1 MGNQPSQP
9 VVKKTV
15 RRVVKKRPIQQN
27 IPNIPTQNV
36 QPEVQV
42 PQQFVQLPPRDLQ
55 ALVPRP
61 QATKIGILDVNDKIK
76 EFKNTQKSEE
86 ENFLKNLENQK
97 QNFYHQ
103 QKSKEDKFQEELRNF
118 EENYNPFRIL
128 HLDYNAT
135 EDDVKKAY
143 RKFSLKYHP
152 DRPNGNTK
160 KFRMVTQAY
169 VYLMEKIKQMQGNAS
184 HQDLRNQA
192 KTYFE
197 EMETKK
203 HPQFIDDVDDQ
214 MEISEKNFNQD
225 KFNKIFEKN
234 RMPSY
239 NDKGYGGS
247 WGDDSDN
254 EEEVVM
260 DKKFTLDVF
269 NSVFQD
275 QKKKREERKPGR
287 QMIVIEEPEYA
298 ISCTLGY
305 ETLGQGEV
313 NDFTSSHTDK
323 MNYTDFKAAYTKNNV
338 LEYDEKYNRGDY
350 KNLDSLVRSRDTQN
364 FDVTQKDQE
373 FLNRREQRFKQQ
385 EEERIKNLMGYDRM
399 AEQYHQRAN
408 QYFIK
413 K

>member
-1 MGNQPSQP
+1 
-9 VVKKTV
+9 
-15 RRVVKKRPIQQN
+15 
-27 IPNIPTQNV
+27 
-36 QPEVQV
+36 
-42 PQQFVQLPPRDLQ
+42 
-55 ALVPRP
+55 
-61 QATKIGILDVNDKIK
+61 
-76 EFKNTQKSEE
+76 
-86 ENFLKNLENQK
+86 
-97 QNFYHQ
+97 
-103 QKSKEDKFQEELRNF
+103 
-118 EENYNPFRIL
+118 
-128 HLDYNAT
+128 
-135 EDDVKKAY
+135 
-143 RKFSLKYHP
+143 
-152 DRPNGNTK
+152 
-160 KFRMVTQAY
+160 
-169 VYLMEKIKQMQGNAS
+169 
-184 HQDLRNQA
+184 
-192 KTYFE
+192 
-197 EMETKK
+197 
-203 HPQFIDDVDDQ
+203 
-214 MEISEKNFNQD
+214 
-225 KFNKIFEKN
+225 
-234 RMPSY
+234 MPSY

-287 QMIVIEEPEYA
+287 QMVAIEEPEYA

-313 NDFTSSHTDK
+313 NDFTSGHTDK